1 MIKSLRFSSFSLL
14 LAVIISVS
22 FFSCG
27 KSSKELNSKESQG
40 NLGGSVEDASV
51 YAKSK
56 YGESVTLVY
65 KGDINSNKKDDALAL
80 VINKKF
86 GDTRYWI
93 QKGSVIEKDDSGSWK
108 TILWMEEKLKST
120 KGDLIQQVD
129 AKNGYI
135 ISYDTSKSPVN
146 FYISMAD
153 ENGRPAS
160 DEATI
165 KWNSKDS
172 VYELSTGSSESSSR

>member
-1 MIKSLRFSSFSLL
+1 MIKTLRFFTFSLL
-14 LAVIISVS
+14 LAIIIS
-22 FFSCG
+22 SCG
-27 KSSKELNSKESQG
+27 KSNKESQG
-40 NLGGSVEDASV
+40 NLGGSVDDASN

-65 KGDINSNKKDDALAL
+65 LPAQAGKGDINANKKDDALAL

-93 QKGSVIEKDDSGSWK
+93 QKGSIIEKDGGEWK

-120 KGDLIQQVD
+120 KGELIRQVD

-135 ISYDTSKSPVN
+135 ISFDTSKSPVN
-146 FYISMAD
+146 LYISMAD

-160 DEATI
+160 DEAII

-172 VYELSTGSSESSSR
+172 IYELSTGSSESSTR